1 MNESKQ
7 EPETSSMET
16 SAKKVRESYTS
27 SFKFELTSVCF
38 QSKFH
43 WKIFLLK
50 NLGSILSWDGLT
62 WLAKSEKLSVTFF
75 DKFEFQ
81 I

>member
-7 EPETSSMET
+7 EPETSSEET

-38 QSKFH
+38 QSKFS
-43 WKIFLLK
+43 LK
-50 NLGSILSWDGLT
+50 DIS
-62 WLAKSEKLSVTFF
+62 SEKLGI
-75 DKFEFQ
+75 DFELRWTYLACQ
-81 I
+81 IRKAVSNIF

>member
-27 SFKFELTSVCF
+27 LIKFELTSVCF
-38 QSKFH
+38 QSKFS
-43 WKIFLLK
+43 LK
-50 NLGSILSWDGLT
+50 DIS
-62 WLAKSEKLSVTFF
+62 SEKLGI
-75 DKFEFQ
+75 DFELRWTYFACQ
-81 I
+81 IRKAVRNIF